1 MNRTQK
7 LPKRAYLV
15 SQDIHCIAVVPF
27 HRSRFC
33 RARKIPIMLPRSIS
47 ARFVIASLLLSSS
60 LHLAAQDETSRR
72 HGRKYKAPPATSHI
86 EVYVTKKATGK
97 PVSNAAV
104 IFRALRDGKDDGNL
118 EVKTD
123 PDGKATID
131 VIASGSQVQVQV
143 IANGLA
149 TYADSYLVN
158 EPSRENHIA
167 MLKPQEQVSAY
178 EDNSGKESGRKAGV
192 QEPKPVVRPA
202 PPASPALKP
211 GPKPAAPETPAAS
224 PETTPKS

>member
-1 MNRTQK
+1 M
-7 LPKRAYLV
+7 AG
-15 SQDIHCIAVVPF
+15 
-27 HRSRFC
+27 
-33 RARKIPIMLPRSIS
+33 
-47 ARFVIASLLLSSS
+47 LLLSSC
-60 LHLAAQDETSRR
+60 LHLAAQDDTSRR
-72 HGRKYKAPPATSHI
+72 HLRKYKAPPPTSHI

-104 IFRALRDGKDDGNL
+104 IFRALRDGRDDGNL

-149 TYADSYLVN
+149 TYADSYQVD
-158 EPSRENHIA
+158 EPSREIHIA
-167 MLKPQEQVSAY
+167 LVKPQEQVSAY

-192 QEPKPVVRPA
+192 QEPKPAAKPA
-202 PPASPALKP
+202 PSTAPALKP
-211 GPKPAAPETPAAS
+211 VPKPSPSDTPAPS
-224 PETTPKS
+224 PDTTPKS